1 MISFCSR
8 RVRLRFS
15 LRFSL
20 QKFTFCVNS
29 KIRKFRFSPQRRDRS
44 PKNPHKKQRRT
55 RVHHVKVWKRAQS
68 AKGKNDVLR
77 ALCCYSSSSR
87 ADAAISRGFLLLLLL
102 FARRARARAVFGGSL
117 SSPFFFYPDGERS
130 DFAHHSLTLS
140 LSLFSFQRHTHT
152 KTHITVL
159 PAATQ
164 TRALERHDGYDL
176 FGRDSVGDDREC
188 VWNARHGVE
197 GFSDRVEQ
205 ETGLLKED
213 RKRKRKRKPVV
224 SLDYK
229 I

>member
-1 MISFCSR
+1 MSKFEN
-8 RVRLRFS
+8 VLKAQKVKTTFFARF
-15 LRFSL
+15 
-20 QKFTFCVNS
+20 VV
-29 KIRKFRFSPQRRDRS
+29 I
-44 PKNPHKKQRRT
+44 
-55 RVHHVKVWKRAQS
+55 
-68 AKGKNDVLR
+68 
-77 ALCCYSSSSR
+77 
-87 ADAAISRGFLLLLLL
+87 LLLLAPMLL
-102 FARRARARAVFGGSL
+102 SRGVFFSSSFFLLGERARSVRRVSL
-117 SSPFFFYPDGERS
+117 VSTHFFFYPDGERS

-229 I
+229 YKTRTIYTTIKR